1 MSHLVTIRT
10 DIKDLSVLKEA
21 LERKGYSYC
30 EREAY
35 IHDYYQ
41 RRTPVDLAVFV
52 SGEPRIGFR
61 QQVENPASIGEETYQ
76 MVGDFY
82 GLPKKASEF
91 LQELKVE
98 YARLK
103 TIKELE
109 ARNFRVVSEVKEKGN
124 IVLTARR
131 WAA

>member
-1 MSHLVTIRT
+1 
-10 DIKDLSVLKEA
+10 
-21 LERKGYSYC
+21 
-30 EREAY
+30 
-35 IHDYYQ
+35 
-41 RRTPVDLAVFV
+41 
-52 SGEPRIGFR
+52 
-61 QQVENPASIGEETYQ
+61 

-82 GLPKKASEF
+82 GLPQTANEL